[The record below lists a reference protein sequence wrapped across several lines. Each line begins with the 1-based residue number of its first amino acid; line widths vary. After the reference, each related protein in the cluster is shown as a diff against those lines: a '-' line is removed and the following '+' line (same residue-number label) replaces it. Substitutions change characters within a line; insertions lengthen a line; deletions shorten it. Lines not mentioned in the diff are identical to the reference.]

1 MPILHNVYQQGIVLC
16 LKCLTWIYIE
26 YEDKI
31 DDPNLTKWNLI
42 HDVFHIHISNWIC
55 FKVMLKEIIF
65 YYLKIDVSFIP
76 LKHIRNFF
84 VRSIYFN
91 FNISSTSLNLF
102 WTNLVW
108 NLCIVIK
115 SSFMDF
121 IIFVCVWVFA
131 RIHQY

>member
-1 MPILHNVYQQGIVLC
+1 MLHNVYQQGIVLC

-65 YYLKIDVSFIP
+65 
-76 LKHIRNFF
+76 
-84 VRSIYFN
+84 
-91 FNISSTSLNLF
+91 
-102 WTNLVW
+102 
-108 NLCIVIK
+108 
-115 SSFMDF
+115 
-121 IIFVCVWVFA
+121 
-131 RIHQY
+131 